1 MDSLNAPARTP
12 FIFLAL
18 SGVVMIVALT
28 TSRKARGVIKT
39 SVDLARQDAGDEM
52 FGSSG
57 LARVSCVLRRP
68 SLPEST
74 MRCRRD

>member
-1 MDSLNAPARTP
+1 
-12 FIFLAL
+12 
-18 SGVVMIVALT
+18 MIVALT

-57 LARVSCVLRRP
+57 LARSIVRASSSLAMGIENVMPQGLNAGSGTLR
-68 SLPEST
+68 
-74 MRCRRD
+74 